1 MPASDDHPTIKNRG
15 TVYRPR
21 GDGLR
26 YMRRRR
32 VGTADRNGD
41 PLDGLVNLFTVALVL
56 AVGFLVAALTA
67 AGLSGL
73 LTNQN
78 MTIVT
83 TPGTPQMQVI
93 VKEGGQITKLD
104 MSNGAQ
110 VQGLGTLIGSF
121 YKLADGTVV
130 YVPAGALPPA
140 DATPLPSTTPA
151 PDASTTPAPTTT
163 DYPTTDPYASPT
175 PLSTALST
183 PWPTTAPTT
192 APTPTPGVTLTPG
205 SLAPL
210 TGE

>member
-15 TVYRPR
+15 SVYEPR

-41 PLDGLVNLFTVALVL
+41 PLDGIVNLFDVALVL
-56 AVGFLVAALTA
+56 AVGFLVAALSA

-83 TPGTPQMQVI
+83 NPGTPQMQVI
-93 VKEGGQITKLD
+93 VKEGDHIAKLD
-104 MSNGAQ
+104 MANGAQ
-110 VQGLGTLIGSF
+110 VQGLGTLVGSF

-140 DATPLPSTTPA
+140 EATPLPGTSPTPGA
-151 PDASTTPAPTTT
+151 TTTPAPTTT
-163 DYPTTDPYASPT
+163 DYPTTNPYATPT
-175 PLSTALST
+175 PL
-183 PWPTTAPTT
+183 PTAP
-192 APTPTPGVTLTPG
+192 PTNQAG
-205 SLAPL
+205 
-210 TGE
+210 

>member
-1 MPASDDHPTIKNRG
+1 MPASDDHPTIKNLG
-15 TVYRPR
+15 TVNEPR

-32 VGTADRNGD
+32 IGTADRNGD
-41 PLDGLVNLFTVALVL
+41 PLDGIVNLFNVALVL
-56 AVGFLVAALTA
+56 AVGFLVAALSA

-83 TPGTPQMQVI
+83 NPGTPQMQVI
-93 VKEGGQITKLD
+93 VKDGDQIEKLD
-104 MSNGAQ
+104 MANGAQ

-130 YVPAGALPPA
+130 YVPAGALPPSG
-140 DATPLPSTTPA
+140 ATPVPGASPTPG
-151 PDASTTPAPTTT
+151 ASTTPTPTTS
-163 DYPTTDPYASPT
+163 DYPTTNPYASPT
-175 PLSTALST
+175 PLPTA
-183 PWPTTAPTT
+183 PPTTQ
-192 APTPTPGVTLTPG
+192 PTPGVTLTPD

-210 TGE
+210 SGE

>member
-15 TVYRPR
+15 TVYEPR

-32 VGTADRNGD
+32 IGTADRNGD
-41 PLDGLVNLFTVALVL
+41 PLDGIVNLFDVAIVL
-56 AVGFLVAALTA
+56 AVGFLVAALSA
-67 AGLSGL
+67 AGVSGL

-83 TPGTPQMQVI
+83 NPGTPQMQVI
-93 VKEGGQITKLD
+93 VKEGAQIEKLD
-104 MSNGAQ
+104 MANGAQ

-140 DATPLPSTTPA
+140 HSTPVPGASPTPGAT
-151 PDASTTPAPTTT
+151 TTPAPTTT
-163 DYPTTDPYASPT
+163 DYPTTNPYASPT
-175 PLSTALST
+175 PLPTA
-183 PWPTTAPTT
+183 PPTTQ
-192 APTPTPGVTLTPG
+192 PTPGVTLTPD
-205 SLAPL
+205 SKAPL